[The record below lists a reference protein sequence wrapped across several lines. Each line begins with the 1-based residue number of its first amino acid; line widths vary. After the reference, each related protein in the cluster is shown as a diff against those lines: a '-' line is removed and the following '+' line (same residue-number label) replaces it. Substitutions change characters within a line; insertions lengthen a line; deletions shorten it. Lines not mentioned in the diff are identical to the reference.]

1 MTNIT
6 AQRKFRIKKIYFD
19 DQNMRF
25 RIIADQTL
33 NLMKHIHD
41 HDLLK
46 NNTTIDDSEL
56 YDVAIIIKIEKS
68 KTIQY

>member
-1 MTNIT
+1 MTNIA

-46 NNTTIDDSEL
+46 DNTTINNLKL
-56 YDVAIIIKIEKS
+56 YDVAMTIKIEKS

>member
-1 MTNIT
+1 MANIA

-19 DQNMRF
+19 DQNMRL

-46 NNTTIDDSEL
+46 DNTTIDDSEL
-56 YDVAIIIKIEKS
+56 YGVAVTIKIEKS
-68 KTIQY
+68 KTAQY